1 MKFARKHISVFFKLF
16 ASLLL
21 VINFGIYPAEA
32 QKVHH
37 HHHRGHRPK
46 NNRLV
51 QYGTASFYS
60 NRFNGKRMANGGIFN
75 NKKMTAAHNSLPLG
89 TYVKITNRANGKWVI
104 VRITDR
110 LHYKNKRLVDLTQ
123 AAAKKLAFRGRG
135 LARVKLEVIPPKL
148 METVGIS
155 PKELVAQ

>member
-1 MKFARKHISVFFKLF
+1 MKFTRKHISVFFKLF
-16 ASLLL
+16 VCLLL
-21 VINFGIYPAEA
+21 ALPFAALPVRA

-37 HHHRGHRPK
+37 HQHRGHRPK

-60 NRFNGKRMANGGIFN
+60 NKFNGKRMANGHIFN

-89 TYVKITNRANGKWVI
+89 TYVRITNRANGKWVI

-110 LHYKNKRLVDLTQ
+110 LHYKNRRLVDLSQ

-135 LARVKLEVIPPKL
+135 LARVRLEVIPPKL
-148 METVGIS
+148 METAGVT
-155 PKELVAQ
+155 PDELAAW